1 MSINPISGSDQNAQ
15 LWQLMLS
22 AMDSSLTGTSD
33 LDSSSPNRPEGIG
46 QFLGRMEQLRSFGS
60 NQLQSVLSEIAGQLH
75 GASKESDGT
84 VQEMLSLM
92 AGNFQS
98 LSDSSDLAAF
108 LSGSSSTQDTLESFF
123 SADGRDP
130 LLAAL
135 TTGLKSNGTVSV
147 FQQLLAWQEA
157 KGSADDIIKSILN
170 AKGV

>member
-22 AMDSSLTGTSD
+22 AMDSSRTGISD
-33 LDSSSPNRPEGIG
+33 YDSSSPNRPEGIG

-60 NQLQSVLSEIAGQLH
+60 TQLQSVLSEIAGQLQ
-75 GASKESDGT
+75 GASNASEGAA
-84 VQEMLSLM
+84 QEMLGLM

-98 LSDSSDLAAF
+98 VSDSSDLAAF
-108 LSGSSSTQDTLESFF
+108 LSGSTSAQDTLESFF

-135 TTGLKSNGTVSV
+135 TTGMKSSGTGSV

-157 KGSADDIIKSILN
+157 KGSADDIIKSVLL